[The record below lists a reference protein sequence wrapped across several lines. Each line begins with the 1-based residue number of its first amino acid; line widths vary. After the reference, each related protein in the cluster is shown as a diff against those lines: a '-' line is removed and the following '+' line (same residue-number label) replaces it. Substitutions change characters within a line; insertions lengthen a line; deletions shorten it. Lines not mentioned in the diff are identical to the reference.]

1 MASQTKSPKYTV
13 TFELTALQLQKLRD
27 LIEQSS
33 ISELKTK
40 LKSAKVEL
48 IASGS
53 TAKFS
58 NSATNEAS
66 ITASTTAAKAQ
77 SSTTKDSTVELDT
90 RPCVS
95 NKVIEAMKELKKD
108 RNQHMLMW
116 CLTEI
121 NRAGYRIDASNLNL
135 LRSMWQQYNYSQV
148 LVDED
153 CPIYSEYDYK
163 QLILDVGGPVFK
175 ADMLKRKIVSTVNQS
190 IFANCNWPQTVNGEI
205 DWSQMFRLGNF
216 DDKRQILITLRWIN
230 PVIGQQLLH
239 EHWDRFSSTD
249 QNILL
254 RLLAINLSTADEAF
268 LTQLLNTE
276 YQVRDNVLKLLRRM
290 PDSDYSRKCGQA
302 LKENLYYD
310 QKREL
315 WLIDNF
321 KFKEQYAALGANA
334 LSDQLEEKE
343 KLELIYFWLQ
353 GTDWHSLL
361 DLIEPYY
368 SNISDVVEKQEQ
380 CFNKLFDLVYLFDF
394 TTKESISNVLID
406 SLARTPN
413 NTDVDSFYLFLADNH
428 YRLSVD
434 HVPNF
439 NALLPHLNGIYNFEE
454 MPSTLGHLELCFVP
468 HKPGCKL
475 REFVPV
481 PDDIAQNFPEYI
493 NQLLIDYHNNYALDR
508 DIAKKFFNQSSNDIT
523 LERLKDLL
531 DLAVLYMPYSMQTEF
546 YVEDEDIIFDIADPS
561 DFKVFDRLI
570 NNYNKLFAKAKRYQA
585 LKRIV
590 GTELQKTA
598 PKSATSN

>member
-48 IASGS
+48 IASGG
-53 TAKFS
+53 TAKVS

-175 ADMLKRKIVSTVNQS
+175 ADMLKRKIVSSVNQS
-190 IFANCNWPQTVNGEI
+190 IFASCKWPQTVNGAI
-205 DWSQMFRLGNF
+205 DWSQMFRLGTF

-310 QKREL
+310 QKRDL

-343 KLELIYFWLQ
+343 QLELIYFWLQ

-368 SNISDVVEKQEQ
+368 SNISDIVEKQEL

-413 NTDVDSFYLFLADNH
+413 NADIDSFYLFLADNH
-428 YRLSVD
+428 YRLNVA

-454 MPSTLGHLELCFVP
+454 MPSTLGRLELCFVP
-468 HKPGCKL
+468 HEPGCKL

-493 NQLLIDYHNNYALDR
+493 NQLLIDYHNNYSLDR

-546 YVEDEDIIFDIADPS
+546 YVYDEDIIFDIADPS

-570 NNYNKLFAKAKRYQA
+570 QRYNKMFAKAKRYQA

-598 PKSATSN
+598 SKAATSN